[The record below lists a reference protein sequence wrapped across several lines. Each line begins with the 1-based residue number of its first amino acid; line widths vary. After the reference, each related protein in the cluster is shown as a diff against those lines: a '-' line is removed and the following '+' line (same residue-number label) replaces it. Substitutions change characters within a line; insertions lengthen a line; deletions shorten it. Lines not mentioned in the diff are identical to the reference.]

1 MKKTGSLSAL
11 GAIAL
16 IASVLLTTGVS
27 DAAPAK
33 WARHSDAAAQF
44 RKAGIT
50 SVSSGGC
57 TNWEQRNC
65 TSFTNINK
73 ATVSGAIAF
82 KQASRCKVIITGGT
96 EKGHAPGTYSHRNGY
111 KVDMSRGKAVARCLD
126 SYITR
131 TFTYA
136 GKRGDGARMYK
147 SPAGNV
153 YANERSHWD
162 VTYFKA
168 RV

>member
-1 MKKTGSLSAL
+1 MKKTGPLSAL
-11 GAIAL
+11 ATITLMGA
-16 IASVLLTTGVS
+16 VLLTTGVS

-44 RKAGIT
+44 ERAGIT

-57 TNWEQRNC
+57 TDWDRSNC

-96 EKGHAPGTYSHRNGY
+96 ETGHASGTYSHRNGY
-111 KVDMSRGKAVARCLD
+111 KVDMSRGKAVAACLD
-126 SYITR
+126 SYITG

-153 YANERSHWD
+153 YADERTHWD
-162 VTYFKA
+162 VTYLKA
-168 RV
+168 KV

>member
-1 MKKTGSLSAL
+1 MKITGPLSVL
-11 GAIAL
+11 GTAAL
-16 IASVLLTTGVS
+16 IGSVLLTAGVS

-33 WARHSDAAAQF
+33 WARHSDAAAEF
-44 RKAGIT
+44 RRAGIT

-57 TNWEQRNC
+57 TNWNQSNC

-73 ATVSGAIAF
+73 ATVAGAIAF
-82 KQASRCKVIITGGT
+82 KKASRCKVVITGGT
-96 EKGHAPGTYSHRNGY
+96 ERGHAAGTYSHRNGY
-111 KVDMSRGKAVARCLD
+111 KVDMSRSGPVAKCLD
-126 SYITR
+126 SYITG
-131 TFTYA
+131 TFKYA

-153 YANERSHWD
+153 YANEHNHWD

-168 RV
+168 RA